1 MGKTNGSYRVV
12 FSIDVDSLHGG
23 LSLVW
28 LLAALHVSIETRSC
42 VVSKAEKKILCPA
55 LSSWILLITLAGENR
70 EEKKITEREM
80 RNFVRMGWDSDTSH
94 VVGIT

>member
-28 LLAALHVSIETRSC
+28 LLAALHVSIEARSC
-42 VVSKAEKKILCPA
+42 VVSKAEKIILCPA
-55 LSSWILLITLAGENR
+55 LRPEFLDSADYCSR
-70 EEKKITEREM
+70 EKPGRKNKSQSGR
-80 RNFVRMGWDSDTSH
+80 
-94 VVGIT
+94 